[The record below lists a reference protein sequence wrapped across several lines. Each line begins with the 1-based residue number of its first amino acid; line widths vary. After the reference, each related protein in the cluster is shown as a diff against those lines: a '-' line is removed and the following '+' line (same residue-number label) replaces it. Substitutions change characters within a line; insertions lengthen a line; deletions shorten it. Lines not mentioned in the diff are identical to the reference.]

1 MPSIILSHFLNLLF
15 PYRPVRLISR
25 RSLRL
30 PKFAKWYNS
39 NTIFSRSWSDYKD
52 LESHVYPSFSKVFKY
67 EVTQCQMT
75 FHVRQVSDSSDS
87 SERLLWPILVLE
99 VFLLAILLSNL
110 LCRVS
115 SYLFLP
121 VRLTCLS
128 TAIRTALIRLKS
140 FFTFFDEKT
149 SFVFFSNVDLYLPDS
164 S

>member
-1 MPSIILSHFLNLLF
+1 
-15 PYRPVRLISR
+15 
-25 RSLRL
+25 
-30 PKFAKWYNS
+30 
-39 NTIFSRSWSDYKD
+39 
-52 LESHVYPSFSKVFKY
+52 
-67 EVTQCQMT
+67 MT